1 MPESVLLQARDF
13 ELLKGLFESRVMT
26 LSHIASL
33 FFEGRDEAA
42 KKRVQKLKAG
52 GFIAERPRRV
62 NEPGILFLTRKAF
75 TALQAEGLLSE
86 FPKCSD
92 TSFEKRVTIS
102 PLTLRHELDVLD
114 VKAALVSAIQKT
126 ERFKVVE
133 FCTWP
138 LLHSFEATHP
148 KTKTS
153 ATVKPDGFIR
163 IHETETNGEL
173 SEHTFFVEVDRS
185 TESQEILAA
194 KAHCYLDYYRS
205 GGFAVSCGGGR
216 SAYKEYPFRILIIC
230 KSEERRDNAAR
241 RLLEN
246 NPPILTQVW
255 LTTLNEVARNPVGII
270 WVTPRD
276 YRTGVSS
283 SHQKN
288 KLLED
293 T

>member
-1 MPESVLLQARDF
+1 MPESVLLKPRDF

-26 LSHIASL
+26 LSHVASL

-62 NEPGILFLTRKAF
+62 NEPGMLFLTRKAF
-75 TALQAEGLLSE
+75 NALQAEGLLSE
-86 FPKCSD
+86 FPKCSEA
-92 TSFEKRVTIS
+92 TFEKRVTIS

-126 ERFKVVE
+126 QRFKVAE

-153 ATVKPDGFIR
+153 VTVKPDGFVR
-163 IHETETNGEL
+163 VHETEPDGEL
-173 SEHTFFVEVDRS
+173 SEHTFFLEVDRS

-194 KAHCYLDYYRS
+194 KAHCYLDYYRT
-205 GGFAVSCGGGR
+205 GGFAVSCGGDR
-216 SAYKEYPFRILIIC
+216 SAFKEYPFRVLIIC
-230 KSEERRDNAAR
+230 KSEERRDNAAK

-246 NPPILTQVW
+246 KPPILTQVW
-255 LTTLNEVARNPVGII
+255 FTTMAEIVENSLGCIWTRPADYGTNEISGRMNLF
-270 WVTPRD
+270 R
-276 YRTGVSS
+276 
-283 SHQKN
+283 Q
-288 KLLED
+288 
-293 T
+293 